1 MWNTLSKLLESPSA
15 VIVSA
20 TLCVILALCQV
31 VLDLARVQADPAVA
45 DALRLALSTT
55 VALLGARQIAIS
67 SRVNGG
73 K

>member
-1 MWNTLSKLLESPSA
+1 MWNTVSSLVQSPSA

-20 TLCVILALCQV
+20 TLCVVLALFQV
-31 VLDLARVQADPAVA
+31 VLDLARVPADPAVA

-55 VALLGARQIAIS
+55 VALLGARQIAIA